1 MAAARSSKK
10 SPITGRDASRLSFA
24 KITDTLTVPDLLALQ
39 TESFDWL
46 VGNDVWKERVVAAK
60 AAGDTG
66 VPETTGLD
74 EIFEERAAAKEN
86 NLREAIRLQFVVGSG
101 ICPNTLSSRPQYD
114 GESGSGRKD
123 QL

>member
-1 MAAARSSKK
+1 VRVSVILANES
-10 SPITGRDASRLSFA
+10 RDASRPV
-24 KITDTLTVPDLLALQ
+24 I
-39 TESFDWL
+39 
-46 VGNDVWKERVVAAK
+46 
-60 AAGDTG
+60 GDF
-66 VPETTGLD
+66 
-74 EIFEERAAAKEN
+74 FEERAAAKEN